1 VGLRGWLH
9 RFRQSDEDRRLGDIR
24 AWANSVPGTTRI
36 AESPHRTRTRVAGV
50 VRRLTIKPGE
60 ETLEAVVGDGTGEVR
75 AVWTGRSFIPG
86 LGLGTRVTLE
96 GMLVEHGEHHRM
108 VNPVY
113 EFFS

>member
-1 VGLRGWLH
+1 MGIRRWLQ
-9 RFRQSDEDRRLGDIR
+9 RFTQSDEERRLGEVQD
-24 AWANSVPGTTRI
+24 WAASVPGTTRI
-36 AESPHRTRTRVAGV
+36 AESAHRARTRVAGV

-60 ETLEAVVGDGTGEVR
+60 ETLEAVVGDGTGELT

-96 GMLVEHGEHHRM
+96 GLLVEERNRHRM

-113 EFFS
+113 EFWS